1 MKIFKNKTWL
11 VLTLIILVYL
21 ALHLAAI
28 NKLPVFADEA
38 IYIRWAQLIIDD
50 WQKYLFFPLNDGK
63 TPVFIWFLVPFQ
75 FIFADQLIAGRV
87 LALLVGLAQLFTV
100 KQLAQELQ
108 LKPISQWLAVAFTAF
123 LPFWFFHHQ
132 IALMDGMLTL
142 WLSLS
147 LLFMIRAFKH
157 IKDRLWLK
165 FSLLAGLFFG
175 LSLLTKLP
183 ALLFA
188 SALVVLVFFWDIK
201 KPIAKSV
208 WIKRGLI
215 ISIVLVLGFD
225 LFALLKLHP
234 AFGQLFSRGS
244 DFLFSWQEV
253 LFHQGWRLTLPS
265 WSNYLYYLGQ
275 YLTWPILILS
285 LVGLLTKKKGQILV
299 LHLGWLAFAAPIFL
313 LGKVVYPRYLLP
325 VSIFLTLAAVVSFD
339 ELIKKQIV
347 NFLAWFLVAVSLI
360 CSGRFIYLHIFQPTK
375 LNLVSADKTQYLYEW
390 SAGYGVRKTAN
401 LITELK
407 QKQSVLV
414 LTEGYFGTLPDAL
427 LMYFH
432 QENVENIHIT
442 GIGQPIKNL
451 PSNLNHLIDDADQI
465 LLVANSHRI
474 HLNLD
479 EAKLL
484 LEVCRPD
491 NSPCHQVWDITPL
504 YFSK

>member
-11 VLTLIILVYL
+11 VLSLIILVYL

-50 WQKYLFFPLNDGK
+50 WRQYLFFPLNDGK
-63 TPVFIWFLVPFQ
+63 TPIFIWLLVPFQ
-75 FIFADQLIAGRV
+75 FIFTDQLIAGRV
-87 LALLVGLAQLFTV
+87 LALLAGVAQLLTV

-108 LKPISQWLAVAFTAF
+108 LKPISQWLAVALTAL

-132 IALMDGMLTL
+132 MALIDGMLTL

-147 LLFMIRAFKH
+147 LLFIIKAFKH
-157 IKDRLWLK
+157 IKDKLWLR
-165 FSLLAGLFFG
+165 FSLVAGLFFG
-175 LSLLTKLP
+175 LGLLTKLP

-188 SALVVLVFFWDIK
+188 PTLAVLAFCWDIK
-201 KPIAKSV
+201 KPITKSTWV
-208 WIKRGLI
+208 KRGLI

-244 DFLFSWQEV
+244 DFLFPWKEV
-253 LFHQGWRLTLPS
+253 LLHQGWRSTLPS
-265 WSNYLYYLGQ
+265 WPNYLYYLGQ

-285 LVGLLTKKKGQILV
+285 LLGLLTNKKSQVLA
-299 LHLGWLAFAAPIFL
+299 LHLSWIIFAGPIFL

-325 VSIFLTLAAVVSFD
+325 VSIFLTLAATVSFD
-339 ELIKKQIV
+339 ELIKKRVV
-347 NFLAWFLVAVSLI
+347 NFIAWFLVAVSLI

-390 SAGYGVRKTAN
+390 SAGYGVKETVN
-401 LITELK
+401 LISELK
-407 QKQSVLV
+407 QKQNVLV
-414 LTEGYFGTLPDAL
+414 LTEGYFGTLPDGL

-432 QENVENIHIT
+432 QENVENMHIV
-442 GIGQPIKNL
+442 GIGQPIRSL
-451 PSNLNHLIDDADQI
+451 PSNLNQLTDDVDQI

-474 HLNLD
+474 HINLD
-479 EAKLL
+479 RAKLL

-491 NSPCHQVWDITPL
+491 SNPCHQVWDVTPL
-504 YFSK
+504 YFSN